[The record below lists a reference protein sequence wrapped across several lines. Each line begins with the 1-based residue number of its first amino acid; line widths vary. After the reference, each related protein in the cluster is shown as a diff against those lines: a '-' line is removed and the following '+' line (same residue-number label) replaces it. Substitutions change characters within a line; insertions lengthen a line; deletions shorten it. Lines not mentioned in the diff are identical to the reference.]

1 MLQDQEILGDFWEW
15 LESYEEGVGNLPG
28 RHALDAE
35 RPEADLDALVE
46 PCDQLVD
53 TLQVVLVIARMV
65 GTGEPAA
72 VAWQHTRI
80 ELLITTCKQNKRT
93 HKTVTS

>member
-1 MLQDQEILGDFWEW
+1 MRR
-15 LESYEEGVGNLPG
+15 GVGNLPG
-28 RHALDAE
+28 RNALDAE

-46 PCDQLVD
+46 LCNELIN

-65 GTGEPAA
+65 RTGKPAA

>member
-1 MLQDQEILGDFWEW
+1 MRR
-15 LESYEEGVGNLPG
+15 GVGNLPG

-46 PCDQLVD
+46 FGNELVN

-80 ELLITTCKQNKRT
+80 ELLITTYKTKQNNTQNCDVITFERD
-93 HKTVTS
+93 